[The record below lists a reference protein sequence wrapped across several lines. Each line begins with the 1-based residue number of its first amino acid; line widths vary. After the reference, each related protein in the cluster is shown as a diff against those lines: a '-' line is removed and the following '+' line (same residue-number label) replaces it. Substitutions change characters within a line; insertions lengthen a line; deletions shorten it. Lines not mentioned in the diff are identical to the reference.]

1 MHIRD
6 GILSQEVCAVSGAL
20 ALAAVGYSLWR
31 VGKEETPQSK
41 SLVGAVAALIFA
53 GQMVNFPLVGL
64 PASGHLLGGVLA
76 ATLLGPW
83 AGCLAL
89 TAVVAVQAL
98 VFGDGGLQA
107 LGANVVNM
115 AVVGCWGGSWLR
127 MQFERLSGTTLVGRL
142 TAAGSAAWVSIIL
155 AAVCF
160 CLEFVASAG
169 WNGLAVG
176 ALFREMLGYHAL
188 IGLGEAAITMAV
200 LAWVWSRENVTSG
213 QTAQVMS
220 QGSLRLA
227 VVGFLIACLVA
238 TVLSPWASEL
248 PDGLEAVGERLA
260 FNELGRDSVL
270 LLSDYAFPVPS
281 GWESLSVS
289 AAGLFGTC
297 VVLLAAR
304 LLLLPAHHRKA

>member
-31 VGKEETPQSK
+31 VGREEAPQPK
-41 SLVGAVAALIFA
+41 SLVGAVASLIFA

-76 ATLLGPW
+76 AALLGPW
-83 AGCLAL
+83 AGCLAM

-98 VFGDGGLQA
+98 VFGDGGMLA
-107 LGANVVNM
+107 LGANVLNM
-115 AVVGCWGGSWLR
+115 AVVGCWGGAWLR
-127 MQFERLSGTTLVGRL
+127 SQFERWTGTAFAGRL
-142 TAAGSAAWVSIIL
+142 TAAGGAAWLSVVL

-160 CLEFVASAG
+160 CLEFVASVG
-169 WNGLAVG
+169 LNGLAIG

-188 IGLGEAAITMAV
+188 IGLGEAAITVAV
-200 LAWVWSRENVTSG
+200 LACVWSRETTPAG
-213 QTAQVMS
+213 QPALVAPQS
-220 QGSLRLA
+220 ASRLA
-227 VVGFLIACLVA
+227 MAGFLAACVVA
-238 TVLSPWASEL
+238 TVLSPWASEF

-281 GWESLSVS
+281 GWEGLSVS
-289 AAGLFGTC
+289 AAGLLGTC
-297 VVLLAAR
+297 VVLAAAM
-304 LLLLPAHHRKA
+304 LLLTPAGHRKT